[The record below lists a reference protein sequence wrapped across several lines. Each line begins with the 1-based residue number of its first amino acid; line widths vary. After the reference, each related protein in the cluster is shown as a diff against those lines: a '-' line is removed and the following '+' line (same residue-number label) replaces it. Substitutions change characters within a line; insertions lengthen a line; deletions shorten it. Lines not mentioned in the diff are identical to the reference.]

1 MTLKK
6 DEALKTIRDDFEALS
21 NLVLKQ
27 LDIIENVIT
36 EGENMISDDTLK
48 RIRKNEMEVDK
59 KEVKLSDQVINTI
72 SLYHPVAS
80 ELRQLMAIYRIVISL
95 ERISDLVMN
104 ISGYITKVISPEVFG
119 QFQEVLQDMII
130 QGNRMVKESLV
141 SFINEDRDLA
151 IWTLKNKPD
160 IEEISNKLIKKVAKK
175 KSDESDKKFLL
186 SVIRIKEMMANIER
200 IIDHATNIAEASL
213 YYLEGKDVRHRK
225 ISE

>member
-48 RIRKNEMEVDK
+48 RIRKNEKEVDK

>member
-59 KEVKLSDQVINTI
+59 KVFKLSDQVINTI